1 LIRAGISVII
11 TYIHINKFGV
21 IILKI
26 IEIIKGLF
34 SDSTDDKD
42 KMLAFKIKCNKCKNI
57 NEIKVLK
64 TYDIATVY
72 EDDQPGNY
80 MLKKYIVCPDC
91 YNKIHLEIFFDKSY
105 QIITSECDNGELLK

>member
-1 LIRAGISVII
+1 LIRIGISGII
-11 TYIHINKFGV
+11 SYILINKYGV

-26 IEIIKGLF
+26 LEIIKGLF
-34 SDSTDDKD
+34 SGSKSDKD
-42 KMLAFKIKCNKCKNI
+42 KMLSFKVKCKKCSNT

-80 MLKKYIVCPDC
+80 RLKKYVVCPDC
-91 YNKIHLEIFFDKSY
+91 YNKIHLEIFFDKRYKILS
-105 QIITSECDNGELLK
+105 SECNNGELLD